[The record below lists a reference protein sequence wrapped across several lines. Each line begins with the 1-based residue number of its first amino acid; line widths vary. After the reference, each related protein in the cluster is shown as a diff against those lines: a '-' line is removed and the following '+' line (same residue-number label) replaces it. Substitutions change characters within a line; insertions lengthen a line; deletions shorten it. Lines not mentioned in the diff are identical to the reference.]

1 MQNEFEK
8 QVKQKMEELDF
19 VPSTPVWQKIE
30 EQIRHKKDRRRI
42 IFWLPLLLL
51 LTGGGITWFALNESE
66 SGKMAVETQTID
78 PAQSSLPK
86 ASTNESTGSISGTT
100 RNIPV
105 ENNSVAEIKEQSGE
119 TAPIPSVPNA
129 IIVNNEKTRVERVQK
144 NQLKTKD
151 PGRQRGSVQSLRKNK
166 EETIVAF
173 NESNTFKTD
182 QSISREKAVNENEEN
197 RSSEPVK
204 SLQEDTAA
212 RIIETVNNPQD
223 FVEKKTDP
231 VDVENNDAVDSV
243 LTETVTPVIKNF
255 GKSKWKWG
263 VVVKAGVSGTVE
275 GLDINTTKSMEY
287 LNAPNNAPPP
297 PPALYS
303 RSYGPSEM
311 NNKVSFGAGFLARKQ
326 LNKRLAF
333 VTGLNYQYMAASTK
347 VGYKRPSLSTGNTS
361 NFQDAYSA
369 LAVVDYTNRYHFI
382 SLPMSMD
389 FQLLK
394 RKPLNIQAGLAFQ
407 QMVATN
413 AVYFDYASQ
422 LYIKDKDHFSSG
434 QIFTELGLS
443 YSFPVKNF
451 PVSVG
456 PYVQYSL
463 TALDENSKKQYLYS
477 LGLKTTILFQKK

>member
-51 LTGGGITWFALNESE
+51 LTGGGITWFALNENK
-66 SGKMAVETQTID
+66 SGKMAVETQTIE

-86 ASTNESTGSISGTT
+86 TSTNETTGSIPGTT

-105 ENNSVAEIKEQSGE
+105 ENTPVAEINGQSGE
-119 TAPIPSVPNA
+119 TTPMPSSPNSS
-129 IIVNNEKTRVERVQK
+129 IVANENIQAERVQK
-144 NQLKTKD
+144 NQFKKN
-151 PGRQRGSVQSLRKNK
+151 GGSRSRESSRGLGNKK
-166 EETIVAF
+166 EEHIIAF
-173 NESNTFKTD
+173 NQGNTSKPG
-182 QSISREKAVNENEEN
+182 QSISRETVVNENEVN
-197 RSSEPVK
+197 RKLEPVK

-223 FVEKKTDP
+223 FVEKKTGP

-243 LTETVTPVIKNF
+243 LTGTVTPIAKNF
-255 GKSKWKWG
+255 GKSKWKLG
-263 VVVKAGVSGTVE
+263 LVVKAGVSGTVE
-275 GLDINTTKSMEY
+275 GLDINTTKSMEFQ
-287 LNAPNNAPPP
+287 NAPNNAPPP
-297 PPALYS
+297 PPALYR

-311 NNKVSFGAGFLARKQ
+311 KNMVSFGAGFLARKQ

-333 VTGLNYQYMAASTK
+333 VTGLHYQYMAASTR
-347 VGYKRPSLSTGNTS
+347 VGYKRPSLATGNTS

-369 LAVVDYTNRYHFI
+369 LAVVDYTNRFHFI
-382 SLPMSMD
+382 SLPLAMD

-394 RKPLNIQAGLAFQ
+394 RKPLNIQFGVAYQ

-422 LYIKDKDHFSSG
+422 LYIKDKDQFSSG
-434 QIFTELGLS
+434 QIFTDLGLN
-443 YSFPVKNF
+443 YSFPVKKF
-451 PVSVG
+451 PVSIG